1 METKKIINTLQ
12 ISNILA
18 TIIDITDLIPTNTAT
33 SKKLENGLIN
43 YTIAQ
48 LNNNN
53 YSISTAKYLATI
65 SGTNIKQV
73 EKIYNS
79 QSLTDFYIENGLA
92 KLLIKSKLYNIN
104 YTTALKYQYEI
115 DKLICNKYKAF
126 KELENIE
133 ALKQVEAILL
143 E

>member
-1 METKKIINTLQ
+1 METKKIINKLQ
-12 ISNILA
+12 VSNILA
-18 TIIDITDLIPTNTAT
+18 TILDITELIPTNKET

-43 YTIAQ
+43 YTIAL

-79 QSLTDFYIENGLA
+79 TSLTRFYIENGLA
-92 KLLIKSKLYNIN
+92 KLLIQSKLYNIN
-104 YTTALKYQYEI
+104 YTTALKYQHEI
-115 DKLICNKYKAF
+115 DKLICNEYQAF

-133 ALKQVEAILL
+133 TLKQVEAILL